1 MIRTITIAILLPIL
15 FMGCSGNQ
23 GGGSSHDGY
32 VINGT
37 IKNAG
42 QNQVK
47 LQYVKLNNATTIDT
61 ATIKKDGSFQMKGYL
76 DNQGIY
82 MLRTGKR
89 KRWLFY
95 MNEKDKITLKAN
107 AQNPADYEV
116 AGSKDAE
123 TFADFMQS
131 MSQKQRAI
139 QQKKRAFAKARKQK
153 KSPRELKRMR
163 QEYAKAVKGVQNHVK
178 SFADS
183 TSNPIMAAFTANM
196 LNADQ
201 HFDFMSQIAEDLKE
215 EMPNSP
221 YTEQFASQVEKKEA
235 LTKGK
240 KAPDIEMTNPQGN
253 KMALSDLRGKVVLVD
268 FWASWCKPCRVE
280 NPNVVKTYKK
290 YKDEG
295 FTIFSVSLD
304 KNKKKWK
311 QAIQQD
317 NLSWDYHVSDL
328 KGWNNRAAQKYQVNS
343 IPATFLVDREGKI
356 IAKDLRGDKLEK
368 KLAEVMNGEDQPS
381 S

>member
-15 FMGCSGNQ
+15 FMGCNGSQ

-37 IKNAG
+37 IQNAG